1 VNNVQTRSTIQHR
14 TRTRSTRSGVICHQC
29 KVNTRISPK
38 HYHWSNCGIVVLS
51 SEYPRHPYGS
61 SSFPVFRHSFVRSL
75 LFGPSSGSAL
85 GTIVASTYQTLVSN
99 QRSFIQ
105 LVFIFSS
112 LQVRQTQGRVFIFD
126 GRTFFS
132 PNSRRDVT
140 LPLQHLLAVGQ
151 ALRDAC

>member
-1 VNNVQTRSTIQHR
+1 MCGCLVTTSCNQCHMYKRKQTPAAATSDLSQTTTIGL
-14 TRTRSTRSGVICHQC
+14 T
-29 KVNTRISPK
+29 
-38 HYHWSNCGIVVLS
+38 VVLW
-51 SEYPRHPYGS
+51 YCHRNIRGI
-61 SSFPVFRHSFVRSL
+61 RTARLRSL
-75 LFGPSSGSAL
+75 SSGTLSFGLSFFGPSSGSAL
-85 GTIVASTYQTLVSN
+85 GTIMASTYQTLVSN

-132 PNSRRDVT
+132 PNSCRDVT
-140 LPLQHLLAVGQ
+140 LSLQHLLAVGQ